1 MLNNNYNYNFSAEDI
16 TSLKELLALHCGF
29 SNYSEMRGFVQANAA
44 RGEDHTLE
52 ETPVLYVDLDGTLAE
67 FKYADSMDTL
77 YEQGYFLNLK
87 PIDGVLAGIKEFM
100 RRYPEIPVYVLSAYL
115 GDSKYALQEKSMW
128 LDRYFPELE
137 DEHQLFVKCGEIK
150 ADVPLESE
158 NAFLLDDHSQ
168 NLLDW
173 EKAGFKGIKLLNGIN
188 GEGKKWKG
196 DRISSSLTPDVFAEK
211 LYELLVK

>member
-1 MLNNNYNYNFSAEDI
+1 MRYVKTNIGTMPVEDYREI
-16 TSLKELLALHCGF
+16 IAMQWGYDSYQQMKRLGGRIGNDF
-29 SNYSEMRGFVQANAA
+29 DDSDIDGS
-44 RGEDHTLE
+44 
-52 ETPVLYVDLDGTLAE
+52 PILYVDLDGTLAE
-67 FKYADSMDTL
+67 FRYADSMDTL

-128 LDRYFPELE
+128 LDKYLPELE

-150 ADVPLESE
+150 ADVPCANE

-188 GEGKKWKG
+188 GEGKKWQG